1 MSQQF
6 VIDIARE
13 TIWNTFL
20 ASAPMLG
27 LALIIGLA
35 IGVFQAVTSVNEMTL
50 TFIPKIIIVLVALI
64 IFAPW
69 IMNIVITFTTNVMNQ
84 VPLIAH

>member
-1 MSQQF
+1 M
-6 VIDIARE
+6 IDIARE

-20 ASAPMLG
+20 ASSPMLG

-35 IGVFQAVTSVNEMTL
+35 IGIFQAVTSVNEMTL
-50 TFIPKIIIVLVALI
+50 TFIPKIIVVLVALI

-69 IMNIVITFTTNVMNQ
+69 IMNIVMTFTTNVMNQ

>member
-50 TFIPKIIIVLVALI
+50 TFIPKIIVVLAALI

-69 IMNIVITFTTNVMNQ
+69 IMNIVITFTTNIMNQ
-84 VPLIAH
+84 VSLIAH